1 MKSYMTEQ
9 ENERR
14 KSEQR
19 SWFYSQLHAISDYYP
34 TVVSITISYHQVYN
48 SAFGTTDDKGVL
60 HYDAS
65 SRDNFLIECL
75 NRECTCIGYNLKDII
90 FDMVACKETTKKG
103 KLDCEGSEAPD
114 HMYQRCGSKLC
125 YEITIKY
132 K

>member
-1 MKSYMTEQ
+1 MTEQ

-19 SWFYSQLHAISDYYP
+19 SWYYSQLYAISDFYP
-34 TVVSITISYHQVYN
+34 AVESITISYHQVYR
-48 SAFGTTDDKGVL
+48 SAFGTTDKENVL
-60 HYDAS
+60 HYDAT
-65 SRDNFLIECL
+65 SRDNFLIDCL
-75 NRECTCIGYNLKDII
+75 NRECTCIGYDLKDII
-90 FDMVACKETTKKG
+90 SDMVVRKETNKEG

-114 HMYQRCGSKLC
+114 HIYQRCGSSLC